1 MDSELGGWLWEMVDL
16 KRERRRRR
24 RRRKRKKRRKK
35 KKKKEEDQESP
46 SSDSETESDS
56 DSLSSLSSSTSPKY
70 VMKWSDASKPIKF
83 RPLPSYVNDVTL
95 PDIAEASKLS
105 LGKKMQWFRK
115 RLASLRIP
123 WDEGHVKIEIRR
135 DSVLSDA
142 LGAFDN
148 ISIEPRN
155 FHKVFRF
162 EFMGEPAVDAGGVA
176 REFFEIAVKH
186 LFRPDFGLF
195 KISRRATYWI
205 NQDAAMC
212 HPDGEDRKYFRFA
225 GALLGKAVFDGHT
238 TGAYLS
244 RALLKHLL
252 HQPFGVSDLR
262 FVDSSLWDMMTF
274 VRHATEDELNA
285 VMLDFSVTKSNA
297 FGSTVS
303 IDLKRGGSD
312 IVVTRENRT

>member
-1 MDSELGGWLWEMVDL
+1 MRDVLSQDDGEKEGEDGVEEKVEEEVSTKDSDHVALNVDEDDDDDEDDTESKSNDQVMDSELGGWLWEMVDL

-24 RRRKRKKRRKK
+24 RRKRKKRRKK
-35 KKKKEEDQESP
+35 KRKKKEKEEESA

-56 DSLSSLSSSTSPKY
+56 DSLSSLSSSSPKY
-70 VMKWSDASKPIKF
+70 VMKWSDTSKPIKF

-95 PDIAEASKLS
+95 PDIAEASKLT

-135 DSVLSDA
+135 DSVRGVTSTKGKKSIDSNINIQQVLSDA

-195 KISRRATYWI
+195 KISRSATYWI
-205 NQDAAMC
+205 NQDAAC
-212 HPDGEDRKYFRFA
+212 AVNAQLSE
-225 GALLGKAVFDGHT
+225 LLG
-238 TGAYLS
+238 
-244 RALLKHLL
+244 
-252 HQPFGVSDLR
+252 
-262 FVDSSLWDMMTF
+262 
-274 VRHATEDELNA
+274 
-285 VMLDFSVTKSNA
+285 
-297 FGSTVS
+297 
-303 IDLKRGGSD
+303 
-312 IVVTRENRT
+312 